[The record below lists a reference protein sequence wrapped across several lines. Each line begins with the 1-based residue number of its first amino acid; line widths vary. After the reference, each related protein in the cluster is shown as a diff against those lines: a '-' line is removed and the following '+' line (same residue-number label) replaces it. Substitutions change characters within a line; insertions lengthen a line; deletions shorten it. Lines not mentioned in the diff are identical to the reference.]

1 MKFATTL
8 VLILSITLS
17 ACATNPVT
25 GESDFALVSESE
37 EIEQGRSYHPQII
50 AQYGVYEDPALQQYV
65 DSIGQEL
72 AAKSHRAH
80 LKFTFTVLDSPEIN
94 AFALP
99 GGYVYIT
106 RGIMAYLDSK
116 AELAGVLGHEIGHVT
131 ARHSVRQQSGQMVSG
146 VLSVL
151 ISATTGV
158 QGLGDISDQLGTGIL
173 RGYGRE
179 HELEADSLG
188 AEYLHR
194 SGYDPEIMLEVI
206 GVLKDQEVYEKALAK
221 KEKRDPNIYHGV
233 YSTHPRNDD
242 RLKTVVR
249 AAKNLS
255 VQDYRDIDQSGYYGM
270 VDGMIWGPSPRQGIL
285 VDNHF
290 THPELAFALQLPRA
304 WEARNFPEY
313 LQARN
318 PQGGALV
325 QIGVTSLEKDE
336 SLKDLLKRMAD
347 NKKLKVSKK
356 GYGATAKTTVTLRG
370 GDEQPAR
377 ISAIALD
384 NSLALTLLGTAAKDQ
399 FAETDKKLIAINQSV
414 ERLNPEQIDAIEIP
428 RLHIISHKDQSF
440 ETLAEQSAIEY
451 EAVSILRLLNRA
463 FPDGDITKIKKLK
476 TVTLDDWK

>member
-1 MKFATTL
+1 MKLTNS
-8 VLILSITLS
+8 LILMLSLALS

-25 GESDFALVSESE
+25 GKSDFALVSESE
-37 EIEQGRSYHPQII
+37 EIKQGSSYHPQII

-65 DSIGQEL
+65 NSIGQEL

-99 GGYVYIT
+99 GGYIYIT

-116 AELAGVLGHEIGHVT
+116 AELAGVIGHEIGHVT

-158 QGLGDISDQLGTGIL
+158 EGLGDLSNQLGTGIL

-179 HELEADSLG
+179 HELEADRLG
-188 AEYLHR
+188 AEYLHL
-194 SGYDPEIMLEVI
+194 SGYDPEVMLEVI
-206 GVLKDQEVYEKALAK
+206 GVLKDQEIYEQALAK
-221 KEKRDPNIYHGV
+221 KENRDPNIYHGV

-255 VQDYRDIDQSGYYGM
+255 VQDYRDNDQSGYYGKI
-270 VDGMIWGPSPRQGIL
+270 DGMVWGPSIKQGIL
-285 VDNHF
+285 VDNRF
-290 THPELAFALQLPRA
+290 THPDLAFALQLPDTWKA
-304 WEARNFPEY
+304 DNFPEF

-318 PQGGALV
+318 PQTGAII
-325 QIGVTSLEKDE
+325 QIGVTSLKKDE
-336 SLKDLLKRMAD
+336 SLKGLLQRMS
-347 NKKLKVSKK
+347 NNEKLKASKK
-356 GYGATAKTTVTLRG
+356 DYGVTAKTMVKLRG

-384 NSLALTLLGTAAKDQ
+384 NSLALTLLGTSTKDQ
-399 FAETDKKLIAINQSV
+399 FAATDKYLIDVNQSFR
-414 ERLNPEQIDAIEIP
+414 RLSQQQIDAIEVP
-428 RLHIISHKDQSF
+428 RLQILKRKVESF
-440 ETLAEQSAIEY
+440 EILAEQSAIEY
-451 EAVSILRLLNRA
+451 QAVDILRLLNRA
-463 FPDGDITKIKKLK
+463 FPDGDIRKIEKLK
-476 TVTLDDWK
+476 TVTYDH